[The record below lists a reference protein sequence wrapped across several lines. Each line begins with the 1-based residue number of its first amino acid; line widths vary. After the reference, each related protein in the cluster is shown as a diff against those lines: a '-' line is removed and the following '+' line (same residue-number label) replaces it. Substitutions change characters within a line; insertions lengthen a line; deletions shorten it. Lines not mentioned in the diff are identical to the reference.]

1 MHYWYRKRY
10 HLINYCITGIALGV
24 DGTLLLSILLLQVE
38 AILLVFIISF
48 SLVVVETDRLIK
60 EKNQKRQE
68 AIQDISKAVQLQL
81 GIQPVEKQP
90 YKMPLSAE
98 NSVNSDNCKGKKPLF
113 SFDVEKS
120 ISELTCRDQDVL
132 PSHPVLSSKRKIFC
146 RQCKSVGSGL
156 LCNFNLQPLGGD
168 STL

>member
-1 MHYWYRKRY
+1 MHYWHRKQRHRIRRY
-10 HLINYCITGIALGV
+10 IIGIVLDV
-24 DGTLLLSILLLQVE
+24 DGALLLLTLLLRAEMISS
-38 AILLVFIISF
+38 VFTLPF
-48 SLVVVETDRLIK
+48 SLVLVKTDQLIK
-60 EKNQKRQE
+60 EKTQKKQE
-68 AIQDISKAVQLQL
+68 AIKDLSKAVQLQL
-81 GIQPVEKQP
+81 GIQPVDKQP

-98 NSVNSDNCKGKKPLF
+98 DSMNSDHSREKKPLL
-113 SFDVEKS
+113 SLDVEKS
-120 ISELTCRDQDVL
+120 ISELTCRDQDDL